1 MTELAIS
8 TAKVDSAIKEIL
20 TEYAANVQDVVVT
33 QTDKAAKELKT
44 LIQSSAPKR
53 TQKYSRSWRIKL
65 TEDTS
70 FRYSKTVYSNKEYS
84 LTHLLENGHALRRGG
99 RAIGKV
105 KAYKHIAPS
114 FEEIQ
119 KSYVKNIQEEIIKL
133 L

>member
-1 MTELAIS
+1 MTELTIS

-33 QTDKAAKELKT
+33 QTDIAAKELKT

-53 TQKYSRSWRIKL
+53 TQKYSRSWRVKC
-65 TEDTS
+65 TANTAT
-70 FRYSKTVYSNKEYS
+70 RYTDAVYNYKQYS

-99 RAIGKV
+99 RTIGKV

-114 FEEIQ
+114 YEKIQ
-119 KSYVKNIQEEIIKL
+119 KSYISNLQSEILKVL
-133 L
+133 